1 MKTIEDILNSKP
13 DSLCLHDGCLLGIKF
28 NNNELICKFMIDEYT
43 LEINSEILN
52 QYNKYMILYEK
63 FTDIK
68 IINISFDST
77 FDFCCSEI
85 IKNEFNGNIFKLYLQ
100 DDIRNIALIEFEFKK
115 FNWIFDKYINKI
127 DINNIYELS
136 IKNKNDNIFIIDDS
150 IL

>member
-43 LEINSEILN
+43 LEINSKILN

-77 FDFCCSEI
+77 LNYTY
-85 IKNEFNGNIFKLYLQ
+85 KM
-100 DDIRNIALIEFEFKK
+100 
-115 FNWIFDKYINKI
+115 
-127 DINNIYELS
+127 
-136 IKNKNDNIFIIDDS
+136 
-150 IL
+150 ILETLH

>member
-1 MKTIEDILNSKP
+1 MNA
-13 DSLCLHDGCLLGIKF
+13 LLSPLK
-28 NNNELICKFMIDEYT
+28 ELAD
-43 LEINSEILN
+43 
-52 QYNKYMILYEK
+52 YE
-63 FTDIK
+63 
-68 IINISFDST
+68 
-77 FDFCCSEI
+77 EI
-85 IKNEFNGNIFKLYLQ
+85 IKNEFDGNIFKLYLQ